1 MISCTEFIPAYS
13 ELFKFIDQR
22 DGRQA
27 VYDYWTAIFDPANS
41 PLNACLDRSGIK
53 GCYEYWSHT
62 LNEEAADF
70 TMTLDE
76 DAGEFSIEMHKC
88 PSKGKL
94 LKLDY
99 MEPFDEYCLHCDQ
112 YRQAVEKHGLCYE
125 YDFTGSDQAQ
135 CSLLIYDPKK
145 YKKK

>member
-76 DAGEFSIEMHKC
+76 DEGYFLSVMRKC

-99 MEPFDEYCLHCDQ
+99 MEPYPEYCHHCFALYAPVLEKYGMEYHMDLSRENEA
-112 YRQAVEKHGLCYE
+112 YCVETIRL
-125 YDFTGSDQAQ
+125 
-135 CSLLIYDPKK
+135 
-145 YKKK
+145 KKK

>member
-13 ELFKFIDQR
+13 ELFKFIDQK

-76 DAGEFSIEMHKC
+76 DEGYFLSVMRKC

>member
-76 DAGEFSIEMHKC
+76 DAGEFSIERHKY

-94 LKLDY
+94 LKLGY
-99 MEPFDEYCLHCDQ
+99 REPFDEYCLHCDQ
-112 YRQAVEKHGLCYE
+112 YRQAVEKHGLEYE
-125 YDFTGSDQAQ
+125 FDCTDGYKASCT
-135 CSLLIYDPKK
+135 IKVRDPKK
-145 YKKK
+145 H

>member
-1 MISCTEFIPAYS
+1 MISCTEFIPAYR
-13 ELFKFIDQR
+13 ELFKFIDQK

-27 VYDYWTAIFDPANS
+27 VYDDWTAIFDPANS

-76 DAGEFSIEMHKC
+76 DEGYFLSVMRKC

>member
-94 LKLDY
+94 LKLGY

-112 YRQAVEKHGLCYE
+112 YRQAVEKHGLEYE
-125 YDFTGSDQAQ
+125 FDCTDGYKASCT
-135 CSLLIYDPKK
+135 IKVRDPKK
-145 YKKK
+145 H

>member
-13 ELFKFIDQR
+13 ELFKFIDQK

-76 DAGEFSIEMHKC
+76 DQGYFLSVMRKC